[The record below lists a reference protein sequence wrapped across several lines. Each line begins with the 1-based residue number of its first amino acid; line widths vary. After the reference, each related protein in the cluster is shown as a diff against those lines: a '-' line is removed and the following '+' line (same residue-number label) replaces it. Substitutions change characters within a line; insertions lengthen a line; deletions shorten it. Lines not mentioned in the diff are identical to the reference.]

1 MQISKQT
8 CRKKKNVRLVE
19 NQLGQL
25 ALNTKPWSDAQFV
38 FWLKFLQNSVFPTV
52 QIYYSQP
59 LGFVCF
65 PCSLSCWLYF
75 GYTICCSSL
84 LFPSI
89 SLSLCPPFQAIL
101 TSACLK
107 GYLRSFSLAVNTVK
121 CLWWRTLNPLSNL
134 PRSIKLL

>member
-8 CRKKKNVRLVE
+8 CRRKKILRLVE

-25 ALNTKPWSDAQFV
+25 ALNTMPWSDAQFV
-38 FWLKFLQNSVFPTV
+38 FRLKFLQNSVFPTV

-75 GYTICCSSL
+75 GYAICCSSL
-84 LFPSI
+84 LFLSI
-89 SLSLCPPFQAIL
+89 SLSLCPPFQATL
-101 TSACLK
+101 TNVCLK
-107 GYLRSFSLAVNTVK
+107 GIWDLLVQ
-121 CLWWRTLNPLSNL
+121 LSILSSACNEE
-134 PRSIKLL
+134 PRIFKSSKKY